1 MSKDRSQFFVLTAV
15 ALLLMLAAI
24 DQTIVTTA
32 LPTIVTDLGSL
43 DQLSWIVT
51 AYLLTSTVSAPIYG
65 KLGDIYGRRIMME
78 IAIIIF
84 LVSSLLA
91 AIAQTMWWMIFARAL
106 QGLGGGGLFVLAFTL
121 VGDIIPARERG
132 RVQGLFAGVFGF
144 SSVVGPLAGGFFVD
158 QFTWHWIFLIN
169 LPIGLC
175 SLLIIRLKFDLK
187 TTTISKRIDFTGVI
201 LLTTVLSSLI
211 IITSLSVEKFDIKSN
226 LITFLLF
233 MIITGTFLFVYNELR
248 EKNPILPMSLFRINN
263 FRIYSIMGLISSCI
277 LFSILTFI
285 PVFLQLVKG
294 VSPSWSGLLI
304 IPLTI
309 GIIIGSLLSGKIMTK
324 TGKYKRLPSVG
335 AVILALGLALI
346 SKVNWT
352 TPNTTISI
360 FLLIAGC
367 GLGPQLSVITTA
379 IQNSA
384 PKNQM
389 GVATAGITLFRQ
401 IGSSVG
407 VAALGSVFLSTI
419 RAEVQENSS
428 LNHNFF
434 DPLNLTREE
443 ILNLSTEQRLLLQ
456 ESFSMALE
464 TVFIILTLLS
474 VILFLISLIPE
485 EKILETELK

>member
-132 RVQGLFAGVFGF
+132 KVQGLFAGVFGF

-187 TTTISKRIDFTGVI
+187 TTAISKRIDFTGAI

-211 IITSLSVEKFDIKSN
+211 IITSLSGEKFNIKSN
-226 LITFLLF
+226 LITILLF
-233 MIITGTFLFVYNELR
+233 MILTGTFLFVYNELR
-248 EKNPILPMSLFRINN
+248 AINPILPMSLFRMNN

-309 GIIIGSLLSGKIMTK
+309 GIIIGSLFSGKIMTK
-324 TGKYKRLPSVG
+324 TGKYKRLPSLG

-346 SKVNWT
+346 SKVHWT

-360 FLLIAGC
+360 YLLIAGC

-407 VAALGSVFLSTI
+407 VAALGSVFVSTI
-419 RAEVQENSS
+419 RAEVRENSS
-428 LNHNFF
+428 LNHNIF

-443 ILNLSTEQRLLLQ
+443 ILNLSIEQRLLLQ

-464 TVFIILTLLS
+464 TVFIILMVLS

-485 EKILETELK
+485 EKVLETELK